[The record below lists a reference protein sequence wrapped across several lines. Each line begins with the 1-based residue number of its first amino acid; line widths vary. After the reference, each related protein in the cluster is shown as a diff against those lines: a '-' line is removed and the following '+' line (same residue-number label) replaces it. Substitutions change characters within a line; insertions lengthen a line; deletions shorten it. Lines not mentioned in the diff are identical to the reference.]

1 MRSGKLMELCPL
13 FHPGCLDGVLC
24 GHCTIRLQNVGEFH
38 EAGFCSSVRIDCAN
52 SHKEFPHGTVTPRGG
67 SEDHSD
73 TSEQSSSTNDRS
85 SNATNAPSSTSSN
98 QPRRRGSR
106 GGQGGG
112 KSAADWSSSAKRNP
126 EELPE
131 PMREGRLGS
140 PEARRSIGEEATNW
154 RHDAGSKRATTRPGK
169 RPL

>member
-1 MRSGKLMELCPL
+1 MSTL
-13 FHPGCLDGVLC
+13 FTPVVLTVFFVAIA
-24 GHCTIRLQNVGEFH
+24 TIRLQNVGEFH

-98 QPRRRGSR
+98 QPRRRGSAVA
-106 GGQGGG
+106 
-112 KSAADWSSSAKRNP
+112 KAAGSLLLIGRHRRKKILRNCQNQC
-126 EELPE
+126 ERAGWVL
-131 PMREGRLGS
+131 LS
-140 PEARRSIGEEATNW
+140 ARRSIGEEATNW

>member
-1 MRSGKLMELCPL
+1 MSTL
-13 FHPGCLDGVLC
+13 FTPVVL
-24 GHCTIRLQNVGEFH
+24 TVFFVAIAAIRLQNVGEFH

-98 QPRRRGSR
+98 QPRRRGC
-106 GGQGGG
+106 
-112 KSAADWSSSAKRNP
+112 AVAK
-126 EELPE
+126 
-131 PMREGRLGS
+131 
-140 PEARRSIGEEATNW
+140 A
-154 RHDAGSKRATTRPGK
+154 AGSLLLIGRHRRKEILRNCQNQCERAGWVLLRRAK
-169 RPL
+169 KHW